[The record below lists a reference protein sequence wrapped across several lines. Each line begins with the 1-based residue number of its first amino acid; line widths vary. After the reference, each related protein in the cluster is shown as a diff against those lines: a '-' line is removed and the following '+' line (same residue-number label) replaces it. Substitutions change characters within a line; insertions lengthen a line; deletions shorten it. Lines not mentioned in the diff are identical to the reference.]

1 MTTPIKNEKI
11 THPLLEAHQV
21 ELFIKRE
28 DLIHPFIS
36 GNKFRKLKYNISE
49 AKQQNKKTLLTF
61 GGAFSNHIAATAAAG
76 NAYGFKTI
84 GIIRGDEL
92 GLDIDK
98 TLTQNSTLA
107 FAVKQGMQLHFI
119 SRADYKLK
127 EQASFI
133 TQLQHTFGDFYLIP
147 EGGTNELAIKG
158 CSEILTTNDHTFDM
172 VCCSVGTGG
181 TLAGLIRSAQ
191 AQQHI
196 MGFPALKENYLHLE
210 ISKKT
215 TQLNW
220 ELNRD
225 HHFGGYAKTTPELI
239 TFINDFYKTQK
250 ILLDPIYTGKLLYG
264 IFECLKQGKFRKKTR
279 ILAIH
284 TGGIQGIAGI
294 NTKLKK
300 KGQKLITTSYEI

>member
-1 MTTPIKNEKI
+1 MPITVKNEKI
-11 THPLLEAHQV
+11 IHPLLQEHQV
-21 ELFIKRE
+21 ELYIKRE
-28 DLIHPFIS
+28 DLLHPFIS

-49 AKQQNKKTLLTF
+49 AKKQNKQTLVTF
-61 GGAFSNHIAATAAAG
+61 GGAFSNHIAATASAG
-76 NAYGFKTI
+76 NTYGFKTI
-84 GIIRGDEL
+84 GIIRGEEL
-92 GLDIDK
+92 ALDLNK
-98 TLTQNSTLA
+98 TLAQNSTLA

-127 EQASFI
+127 EQEPFI

-158 CSEILTTNDHTFDM
+158 CTEILTPDDRTFD
-172 VCCSVGTGG
+172 VICCSVGTGG
-181 TLAGLIRSAQ
+181 TITGLIRSAQ
-191 AQQHI
+191 AQQQVI
-196 MGFPALKENYLHLE
+196 GFPALKENYLHLE

-215 TQLNW
+215 TQGNW

-225 HHFGGYAKTTPELI
+225 YHLGGYAKTDTKLVS
-239 TFINDFYKTQK
+239 FINDFYKTQK

-284 TGGIQGIAGI
+284 TGGLQGIAGI

-300 KGQKLITTSYEI
+300 KGQTLITTSYEI